1 MTDTLDGIM
10 AGADPGGGVPD
21 DAGDAQN
28 GDDFRPIPP
37 NGRVCKTEGCDNLLP
52 DGSAP
57 ARKYCEVHFV
67 GAKGSAK
74 PKAEKAPKLVLE
86 MGGKGRGGTK
96 DARAEQTAQGATAFA
111 TLLSTGFVMAG
122 DNVCGGA
129 IAAGA
134 PAWGQAVGE
143 LSKYQPILSTL
154 FAPAGGDNQF
164 GAILGVLLTTGGML
178 LPVLAHHGMLPDS
191 LGAKMGGVFV
201 AAEMA
206 GDGSIPGA
214 A

>member
-10 AGADPGGGVPD
+10 AGSDPGGGVPED
-21 DAGDAQN
+21 EPGEFAV
-28 GDDFRPIPP
+28 IPP
-37 NGRVCKTEGCDNLLP
+37 NGRVCAKPDCDNLLP

-67 GAKGSAK
+67 GAKGNAR
-74 PKAEKAPKLVLE
+74 PKTEKVPKLVLE
-86 MGGKGRGGTK
+86 LGGKAKGGGGTK
-96 DARAEQTAQGATAFA
+96 DARAEQTAQGAAAFVN
-111 TLLSTGFVMAG
+111 LLATGFAMSGDMVCAG
-122 DNVCGGA
+122 A
-129 IAAGA
+129 MQAGA

-143 LSKYQPILSTL
+143 LSKYQPILATL

-164 GAILGVLLTTGGML
+164 GAILGVLLTTGAIV
-178 LPVLAHHGMLPDS
+178 LPVMAHHGMLPES
-191 LGAKMGGVFV
+191 LGAKMAGTMV
-201 AAEMA
+201 AAEQMA